1 MFSKLCHSC
10 IVKKKRK
17 KKKKNIMC
25 KPGCVYS
32 YVFPPLLHRKYVH
45 FSVKNLKKKSK

>member
-10 IVKKKRK
+10 IVKKKKKEKRK
-17 KKKKNIMC
+17 KRKKNIMC

-45 FSVKNLKKKSK
+45 FSMRKI